1 MNIYIQLA
9 LCISFFLPFFLSFFL
24 FLWYF
29 KDSIHKELTEF
40 VFKTAMVLFYYTAGY
55 FNDEEECS

>member
-1 MNIYIQLA
+1 MNTYIQLS
-9 LCISFFLPFFLSFFL
+9 LFFFLL

-29 KDSIHKELTEF
+29 KDSIHKELSEF

-55 FNDEEECS
+55 FNDEEEFS